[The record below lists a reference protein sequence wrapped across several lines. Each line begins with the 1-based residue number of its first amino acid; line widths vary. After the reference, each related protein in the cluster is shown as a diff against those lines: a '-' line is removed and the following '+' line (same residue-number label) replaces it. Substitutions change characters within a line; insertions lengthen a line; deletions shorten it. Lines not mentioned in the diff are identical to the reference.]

1 MSSNE
6 QILPD
11 ETKQNVDTE
20 QTNDSNENDVGIDP
34 SRIADVLQNSD
45 EAQDIM
51 EKMFGALMQNPEMLN
66 VLGSS
71 LGGLDGGLGGGLGGG
86 LDGVLGSTGD
96 EDEGADDD
104 TMTAARQ
111 NENIP
116 TPDGLNDITST
127 IQEGDVFPHEIART
141 ITELEDT
148 RCRGTELHVKFASE
162 DIRALYDADRVQYAT
177 DSGWDLKFAE
187 DATVPAGAL
196 SHEFDFGVSVCCYET
211 DFESSVLWLLPR
223 SSLVK
228 TPLRLANSVGLIDAS
243 YRGTLKAFVDN
254 RNNDEPFSVKKG
266 ERLFQLASPSLA
278 PLTVKVVN
286 TLPSTKRGENGFG
299 STGA

>member
-1 MSSNE
+1 MSPNCNVQYGRLTALYTVNMPFAMRFSQRFFHN
-6 QILPD
+6 LPED
-11 ETKQNVDTE
+11 EMQKCE
-20 QTNDSNENDVGIDP
+20 LLIDKLLSKLKLRV
-34 SRIADVLQNSD
+34 SR
-45 EAQDIM
+45 
-51 EKMFGALMQNPEMLN
+51 
-66 VLGSS
+66 
-71 LGGLDGGLGGGLGGG
+71 GGG
-86 LDGVLGSTGD
+86 LDGVIGSTGE
-96 EDEGADDD
+96 EDAGANDD
-104 TMTAARQ
+104 TMTAVRQ

-196 SHEFDFGVSVCCYET
+196 SHEFDFGVSVCCYDK
-211 DFESSVLWLLPR
+211 DFEGSALWLLPR